1 MPKGRVVRTQSG
13 FFTVQTDEGEV
24 VCQISGKLKI
34 DAQRAVHKDEA
45 QRSDLVALNDFVTIE
60 VADTNKGMIVGVEER
75 QHVLSRV
82 EPGIGVGTSAESE
95 QIILANTDQ
104 AVFVLAAVKPTP
116 NTRTLDRYLVSA
128 EKAEI
133 PSIVICVNK
142 ADLVAPAV
150 LQQKFGLY
158 EKIGYTVLY
167 VSAVTG
173 VGIEA
178 LRQAL
183 IGDPNRVSVFTGPSG
198 VGKSSLLNV
207 LQDGLHLETSEVSD
221 TTTKGRHTTRF
232 SQLIQFKDG
241 GYVADTPGIRSIAP
255 WDIEPHE
262 LDSYFIEMRPYISQ
276 CKFADCSHRHEP
288 NCAVVA
294 AVESAAIHPE
304 RYDSYLR
311 LREELE
317 EQYIY

>member
-1 MPKGRVVRTQSG
+1 MPKGRVIRTQSG
-13 FFTVQTDEGEV
+13 FFTVQTDEGV
-24 VCQISGKLKI
+24 FVCQISGKLKI
-34 DAQRAVHKDEA
+34 DAQRAVHKDIA

-60 VADTNKGMIVGVEER
+60 VAEANKAIIVGVDER
-75 QHVLSRV
+75 QHVFSRV
-82 EPGIGVGTSAESE
+82 EPGMSVGTSAESE

-104 AVFVLAAVKPTP
+104 VVFVLAATKPTP
-116 NTRTLDRYLVSA
+116 NTRTLDRFLVSA

-142 ADLVAPAV
+142 ADLVTPTDIQNQFSMY
-150 LQQKFGLY
+150 QQ
-158 EKIGYTVLY
+158 IGYPVLL

-173 VGIEA
+173 MGIEA
-178 LRQAL
+178 LRQVL

-221 TTTKGRHTTRF
+221 ATTKGRHTTRF
-232 SQLIQFKDG
+232 SQLIQFKAG

-262 LDSYFIEMRPYISQ
+262 LDSYFIEMRPYIRH

-288 NCAVVA
+288 GCAVVA
-294 AVESAAIHPE
+294 AIESGAIHPN
-304 RYDSYLR
+304 RYESYLR
-311 LREELE
+311 LRDELE

>member
-34 DAQRAVHKDEA
+34 DARRAVHKDEA